1 MHLQFFYFFSEHIR
15 MADSDYHSNLPIILD
30 IFLKKKT
37 PQDLFVRHGYK
48 TL

>member
-15 MADSDYHSNLPIILD
+15 MADSDYHSNLAIILD
-30 IFLKKKT
+30 IFQIKKT
-37 PQDLFVRHGYK
+37 LQDLFVGHDYK

>member
-15 MADSDYHSNLPIILD
+15 MADSDYHSNLAIILD
-30 IFLKKKT
+30 ISQKKKM
-37 PQDLFVRHGYK
+37 PQDLFARHGYK